1 MNEVNEISLEGFKVV
16 SGDFFVVSTR
26 IQAPTLTIWEN
37 SIGFSKQDLTM
48 LNSCENILIKINGA
62 DRKILVIPTTSKDKD
77 GVRWVKKLTP
87 LEARKINCPKLTE
100 HLFKTWA
107 WDTDYIYRSTGHL
120 VTSGNKVMLLFDFAS
135 PERWKKR
142 GLKKA

>member
-26 IQAPTLTIWEN
+26 IQAPTLTIWETC
-37 SIGFSKQDLTM
+37 IGFSKQDLTM
-48 LNSCENILIKINGA
+48 LNACENVLIKINSA

-77 GVRWVKKLTP
+77 AVRWVKKLSP

-100 HLFKTWA
+100 NLFKTWG
-107 WDTDYIYRSTGHL
+107 WDVNYIYRSTGRL

-135 PERWKKR
+135 PEKWKKP
-142 GLKKA
+142 GAK